1 MNVNFSFLLSLFLSH
16 TTALDNGVG
25 ILPAMG
31 YNSWYDLQGSINES
45 ILKLTVDK
53 MVSLNLPQL
62 GYTYFNLDDD
72 WAIGRDPTT
81 GALIADP
88 SRFTGGSLKSL
99 ADYVHSKG
107 LKFGTY
113 TDRGNLTC
121 GGKPGAL
128 NHEIQDALTYADWG
142 VDYLKEDSCDASS
155 DHDTAFHE
163 YSKMTAA
170 LNATGRPILFS
181 LCGWNSWYA
190 PKGQS
195 LGNSWRIGPDD
206 TNWAG
211 VLTNININADL
222 SEYAGHGGFNDPC
235 LLLAEDDTGKQRITE
250 LQSRFQFSFWA
261 VMTSPLLISGNIRNM
276 SAMNIE
282 TYSNADVIAV
292 NQDSLAKQ
300 GIRIT
305 GGQQSSSYVW
315 SKPLANGD
323 IAVAFGNIG
332 SKIQDVVCDKD
343 CWFSAWFFSISPLGS
358 QHSCAKDLWTGVKV
372 SVGVNGFTAQNLPAE
387 GGITFLRVSSGAC

>member
-45 ILKLTVDK
+45 ILKQTVDK

-206 TNWAG
+206 TN
-211 VLTNININADL
+211 
-222 SEYAGHGGFNDPC
+222 
-235 LLLAEDDTGKQRITE
+235 
-250 LQSRFQFSFWA
+250 
-261 VMTSPLLISGNIRNM
+261 
-276 SAMNIE
+276 
-282 TYSNADVIAV
+282 
-292 NQDSLAKQ
+292 
-300 GIRIT
+300 
-305 GGQQSSSYVW
+305 
-315 SKPLANGD
+315 
-323 IAVAFGNIG
+323 
-332 SKIQDVVCDKD
+332 
-343 CWFSAWFFSISPLGS
+343 
-358 QHSCAKDLWTGVKV
+358 
-372 SVGVNGFTAQNLPAE
+372 
-387 GGITFLRVSSGAC
+387 